1 MDSNHPASP
10 LNQGPDLDS
19 LEREVRSLRRLVQI
33 MLVSLVILSG
43 SLAIY
48 LFRQVSLLRRQAL
61 ASERMAAQMAQHFN
75 SNLATQGMMF
85 EKQLT
90 DFARTNPAFQAR
102 ITRFFANTS
111 AVPDQATAPPNPAR

>member
-1 MDSNHPASP
+1 MDSHRPDSS
-10 LNQGPDLDS
+10 LNPGSDFET
-19 LEREVRSLRRLVQI
+19 LEREVRALRRLVQI
-33 MLVSLVILSG
+33 MLVSLVILTG

-61 ASERMAAQMAQHFN
+61 ASERMASQMAQHFN
-75 SNLATQGMMF
+75 SNLATQGMVF

-102 ITRFFANTS
+102 IARFFANTS
-111 AVPDQATAPPNPAR
+111 AIPDQGTAPANPPR